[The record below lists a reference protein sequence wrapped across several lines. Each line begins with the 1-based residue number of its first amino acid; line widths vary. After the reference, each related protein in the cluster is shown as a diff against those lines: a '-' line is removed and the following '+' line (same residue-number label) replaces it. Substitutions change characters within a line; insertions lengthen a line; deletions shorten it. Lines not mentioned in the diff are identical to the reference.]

1 MKNCSPFL
9 NFILFADDTNICTL
23 HKDVIILFYIF
34 NLELCLLSNWF
45 KVNKSSLN
53 IGKTNF
59 LKFSKYINNKSDT
72 SNLTLKIDDRIVERE
87 SVCKFLSLTI
97 NCHGSHIYVILL
109 VA

>member
-1 MKNCSPFL
+1 MKNCSSFL
-9 NFILFADDTNICTL
+9 YFRFFADDINIFAI
-23 HKDVIILFYIF
+23 HKDVNILFDIA
-34 NLELCLLSNWF
+34 NREPCLLSNWF
-45 KVNKSSLN
+45 KVNKLSLN
-53 IGKTNF
+53 IDKTNF
-59 LKFSKYINNKSDT
+59 MIFPKCKSNKSDT